1 MVDMHGPAV
10 DPDAFE
16 VVGHCCSV
24 RFPVLQTLTGEGLNF
39 EFTPE
44 VLAEL
49 IADGALRQ
57 PGLDQGGEEVP
68 PTDRSLQAERMP
80 SRTVR

>member
-57 PGLDQGGEEVP
+57 PGLDQEGEQVP
-68 PTDRSLQAERMP
+68 ATDRSLQAERMP

>member
-57 PGLDQGGEEVP
+57 PGRDQGATQVP
-68 PTDRSLQAERMP
+68 ATDRSLQAERMP

>member
-1 MVDMHGPAV
+1 MIDLNGPAV

-24 RFPVLQTLTGEGLNF
+24 RFPVLQTLTGEGLKF

-44 VLAEL
+44 VVAEL
-49 IADGALRQ
+49 IADGALR
-57 PGLDQGGEEVP
+57 PPSLDAGVAEAP
-68 PTDRSLQAERMP
+68 PQERGPQATAIS

>member
-57 PGLDQGGEEVP
+57 PGLDQGGEQVP
-68 PTDRSLQAERMP
+68 ATDRSLQAERMP
-80 SRTVR
+80 SCTVR